1 MLDRHDTRAAAF
13 KALFAIASNADAD
26 RSAVYEEALPKDEE
40 APAYL
45 TTLVDGVLAHQDE
58 LDAQINAKLKKG
70 WTLQRLSKTDLILLR
85 LGLFEIQ
92 QVPDVPD
99 KVAVNEAL
107 ELAKTYSDESD
118 AKFINGILGHFVQA

>member
-1 MLDRHDTRAAAF
+1 M
-13 KALFAIASNADAD
+13 
-26 RSAVYEEALPKDEE
+26 YEEALPAHEE

-58 LDAQINAKLKKG
+58 LDAQISAKLKKG

-85 LGLFEIQ
+85 LGLFELQ
-92 QVPDVPD
+92 FVPDVPD

-107 ELAKTYSDESD
+107 ELAKTYGDDAD
-118 AKFINGILGHFVQA
+118 AKFINGILGHFVKA

>member
-13 KALFAIASNADAD
+13 KALFALASNPDAD
-26 RSAVYEEALPKDEE
+26 RADVYEEALPKGEE
-40 APAYL
+40 APVYL
-45 TTLVDGVLAHQDE
+45 TTLVDGVLANQGA
-58 LDAQINAKLKKG
+58 LDAQITEKLKKG
-70 WTLQRLSKTDLILLR
+70 WTLQRLSKPDLILLR

-92 QVPDVPD
+92 HVADVPD

-107 ELAKTYSDESD
+107 ELAKTYSSDAD